1 MYAAA
6 RARAAATTVMVDI
19 DYRPDQWVDRTT
31 FASAMQS
38 LLRHAHIALGTEEE
52 MTAAL
57 DRTGPLDRIAAA
69 LRETGPETVVVK
81 RGKAGSRIYTASDA
95 RVDVP
100 PFDVDVLNVLGADG
114 RIVRGRPRGSWI
126 SSQYRWST
134 IDNWLPGGLTPW
146 PAAAA
151 RTELARQ
158 WLRAFGP
165 APASDLRWWAGWTAG
180 NLKQALSGLDVVEVD
195 LDGGTGLLLADDT
208 DEVPDRPPWVALLPA
223 LDPTVMGW
231 VDRGW
236 FLGPHAAALFD
247 RTGNAG
253 PTVWYSGRVV
263 GGWAQ
268 SASGEVR
275 YRLLEDVGREVDG
288 MVGRAAAE
296 LTAWL
301 GPVRVTPR
309 FRTPLERELAG

>member
-1 MYAAA
+1 MIQHLTEAGVADNPAAWLAEVGDATVRALAARGEATATELAADEPRLRTQLKMAEGKPYAA
-6 RARAAATTVMVDI
+6 
-19 DYRPDQWVDRTT
+19 
-31 FASAMQS
+31 
-38 LLRHAHIALGTEEE
+38 
-52 MTAAL
+52 
-57 DRTGPLDRIAAA
+57 
-69 LRETGPETVVVK
+69 VVN
-81 RGKAGSRIYTASDA
+81 ITA
-95 RVDVP
+95 RV
-100 PFDVDVLNVLGADG
+100 LNLLGADG

-180 NLKQALSGLDVVEVD
+180 NLKQALSGLDVVELD

-208 DEVPDRPPWVALLPA
+208 DEVPDEPPWVALLPA
-223 LDPTVMGW
+223 LDPSVMGW

>member
-1 MYAAA
+1 TDPATWLKEVCDATVQALAA
-6 RARAAATTVMVDI
+6 RGEAVATELAEDEPRLRTKLTMAPDKPYSATVNVSAR
-19 DYRPDQWVDRTT
+19 
-31 FASAMQS
+31 
-38 LLRHAHIALGTEEE
+38 
-52 MTAAL
+52 
-57 DRTGPLDRIAAA
+57 
-69 LRETGPETVVVK
+69 
-81 RGKAGSRIYTASDA
+81 
-95 RVDVP
+95 
-100 PFDVDVLNVLGADG
+100 VLNVLGADG

-253 PTVWYSGRVV
+253 PTVWYSGR
-263 GGWAQ
+263 
-268 SASGEVR
+268 
-275 YRLLEDVGREVDG
+275 
-288 MVGRAAAE
+288 
-296 LTAWL
+296 
-301 GPVRVTPR
+301 
-309 FRTPLERELAG
+309 